1 MLFRNYLIVVVPSF
15 VIQNHLEDLQQDLQQ
30 NIAARKMLEVVALL
44 PAMTVT
50 MIAPALLTKSLN
62 HSNRLPSS
70 TSTFPFPFVKE
81 RPMHPSIYDYD

>member
-1 MLFRNYLIVVVPSF
+1 MLFRNYLIVVVPPF
-15 VIQNHLEDLQQDLQQ
+15 VIQNHLEDLQQ
-30 NIAARKMLEVVALL
+30 NIAARKMLELVALL

-70 TSTFPFPFVKE
+70 TSTFPFVKE